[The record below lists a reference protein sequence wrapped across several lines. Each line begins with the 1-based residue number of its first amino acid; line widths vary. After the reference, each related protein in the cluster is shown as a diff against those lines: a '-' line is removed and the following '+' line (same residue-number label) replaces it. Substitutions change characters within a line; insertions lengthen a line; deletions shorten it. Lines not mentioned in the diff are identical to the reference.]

1 MAAAPD
7 DATPAFRFKRRKIAH
22 PRKTPTN
29 IDDAL
34 EAADSPLPAASL
46 SPITTDT
53 IDAPVPGVPSIS
65 GNKEGEESSTPNL
78 RDIIRQRKRP
88 QDRLREA
95 ARRAEERKAE
105 LAKGALVHIGAPH
118 AHVKDGHEGEA
129 ESAVSRYSNRFVAQT
144 GQVVDQE
151 DEGM

>member
-1 MAAAPD
+1 MDAAPD
-7 DATPAFRFKRRKIAH
+7 DAPAFRFKRRKVAH

-29 IDDAL
+29 IDDAP
-34 EAADSPLPAASL
+34 ESADCPAPAASL
-46 SPITTDT
+46 SSNSRDT
-53 IDAPVPGVPSIS
+53 IAAPPGSSSIA
-65 GNKEGEESSTPNL
+65 GNEEEEDGSAPNL

-105 LAKGALVHIGAPH
+105 LARGALVHVGAPH
-118 AHVKDGHEGEA
+118 AHGIDGQEGEA
-129 ESAVSRYSNRFVAQT
+129 ESAASRYSNRFVAQT